1 MPKRWTGLRWE
12 FSMRQFFFWTHF
24 VIAFS
29 VAIFVF
35 LMSAT
40 GVLLTY
46 EAQISRWA
54 RNAMVEIPANGE
66 PLSIDDLAET
76 AHASGIKPGG
86 TLTVPNDRSHVVEA
100 SQGRR
105 QRIYLD
111 PYSGAQIGDTW
122 ADGLFSRVTAIHRS
136 LAFTGRRSATGVV
149 INDAANLLFA
159 AILLTGAVLWW
170 PRRWAWRLVKSKL
183 FFRRGLPNTQARNFN
198 WHHVFGVWAVLP
210 LLAVVLSGVVLSYPW
225 ARDLVNSLASDRQQ
239 VVSGPASTGGPRPGN
254 GSPKTLEELAA
265 LVTEGNNDWNR
276 LSITLPEDGADVVEI
291 AVDTGN
297 GIQTSKIETFMV
309 ARDGSSVVDEED
321 DGGSGIVSFRF
332 FRFLHTGEIFGA
344 IGQTIA
350 GLASL
355 AAVFLAYTGI
365 SLGLGRLARMWR
377 PTRHRAESTRIADG

>member
-1 MPKRWTGLRWE
+1 
-12 FSMRQFFFWTHF
+12 MRQFFFWTHF
-24 VIAFS
+24 VIAFC

-54 RNAMVEIPANGE
+54 RNAMVEIPVNGE

-76 AHASGIKPGG
+76 AHASGI
-86 TLTVPNDRSHVVEA
+86 N
-100 SQGRR
+100 
-105 QRIYLD
+105 
-111 PYSGAQIGDTW
+111 
-122 ADGLFSRVTAIHRS
+122 
-136 LAFTGRRSATGVV
+136 
-149 INDAANLLFA
+149 
-159 AILLTGAVLWW
+159 
-170 PRRWAWRLVKSKL
+170 
-183 FFRRGLPNTQARNFN
+183 FRRGLPNTQARNFN

-210 LLAVVLSGVVLSYPW
+210 LLAVVLSGVVL
-225 ARDLVNSLASDRQQ
+225 LTGQQ

-377 PTRHRAESTRIADG
+377 PRRHQAESARIADGRR